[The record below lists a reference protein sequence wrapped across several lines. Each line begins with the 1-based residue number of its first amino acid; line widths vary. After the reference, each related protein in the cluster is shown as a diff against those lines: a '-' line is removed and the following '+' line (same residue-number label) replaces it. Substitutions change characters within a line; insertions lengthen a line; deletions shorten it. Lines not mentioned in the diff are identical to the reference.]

1 MDLLLSSHT
10 HTDTEV
16 SMKWTHTFT
25 GIFLCSS
32 ASAVMLPLPEHGS
45 GLQITGPKI
54 VAVTHR
60 LDVNDYYI
68 TCKVQA
74 ESLKAET
81 TVYWL
86 VNGSFVEEAYPD
98 GRVKTFQKRVTSS
111 SRPLKTTLH
120 FTQVLPEDFSTT
132 LTCIALNSAGFDT
145 RRTTLKK
152 KNGLLDHKKRIVV

>member
-32 ASAVMLPLPEHGS
+32 ASAMMLPLPEH

-54 VAVTHR
+54 LAVAQR
-60 LDVNDYYI
+60 SDVNDYYI

-86 VNGSFVEEAYPD
+86 VNGTFVEEAYPD
-98 GRVKTFQKRVTSS
+98 GRVKTFQKRVTCS

-120 FTQVLPEDFSTT
+120 FTQVLPEDFSTS
-132 LTCIALNSAGFDT
+132 LTCIALNSAGFDK
-145 RRTTLKK
+145 RSTTLNK
-152 KNGLLDHKKRIVV
+152 KNGLLDHKKRIAV

>member
-25 GIFLCSS
+25 GIFLFSS
-32 ASAVMLPLPEHGS
+32 VSAMMLSLPDDGS

-54 VAVTHR
+54 VAVLHR
-60 LDVNDYYI
+60 IDENHYYI
-68 TCKVQA
+68 TCKVKA

-86 VNGSFVEEAYPD
+86 VNGTFVEEAYPN

-111 SRPLKTTLH
+111 GRPLKTTLH
-120 FTQVLPEDFSTT
+120 FTQVLPEDFSST
-132 LTCIALNSAGFDT
+132 LTCIAMNSAGFDM
-145 RRTTLKK
+145 RTTTIK
-152 KNGLLDHKKRIVV
+152 KNGV

>member
-16 SMKWTHTFT
+16 RMKWTHTLT

-32 ASAVMLPLPEHGS
+32 VSAMALPLPED
-45 GLQITGPKI
+45 GLQIKGPKI
-54 VAVTHR
+54 IAVPHR
-60 LDVNDYYI
+60 FDGSQYYI
-68 TCKVQA
+68 TCRVQA
-74 ESLKAET
+74 ESLKEET

-86 VNGSFVEEAYPD
+86 VNGTFVEEAYPD
-98 GRVKTFQKRVTSS
+98 GRVKTFQKRVTALG
-111 SRPLKTTLH
+111 RPLKTTLH

-145 RRTTLKK
+145 RTTTLK
-152 KNGLLDHKKRIVV
+152 NGLMDHKERIAV